1 MSTNE
6 LEHQPAVAVENRE
19 METSSEHAIPDVKSG
34 VHLDSNANVIAPSP
48 KFRDGDRV
56 HMSELIGTRRVRG
69 TYQVYASR
77 YSRSKGYTE
86 YQLLV
91 PLTQTLHNKGAWFRE
106 KELRMDSRG

>member
-1 MSTNE
+1 MSANE
-6 LEHQPAVAVENRE
+6 LEHQPAVAVENEE
-19 METSSEHAIPDVKSG
+19 MESSSEHASPDVKSG
-34 VHLDSNANVIAPSP
+34 VNIDPNANVIPP
-48 KFRDGDRV
+48 NPRFRDGDRV
-56 HMSELIGTRRVRG
+56 HMSELIGSRRVRG

-91 PLTQTLHNKGAWFRE
+91 PLTQALHNKGTWFRE